1 MTPREK
7 ELISIIVKN
16 PKLGNILLKL
26 NDLIEQTGWAVA
38 STSVLSELTGEKIT
52 PAVLQQV
59 VNSGFIGVTSL
70 SKDVLLLQQKK
81 NAKWKFNEKHA
92 ETCLANVT
100 VLCDSVLANKEEK
113 EITVLPETKAS
124 EDIRAT
130 VSSL

>member
-16 PKLGNILLKL
+16 PKLGSILLKL
-26 NDLIEQTGWAVA
+26 NELVEQNGCAIV
-38 STSVLSELTGEKIT
+38 STSVLSDITGEKVT
-52 PAVLQQV
+52 PSVLQQV
-59 VNSGFIGVTSL
+59 ISSGFIGITSL

-81 NAKWKFNEKHA
+81 NAKWKFNDTHA

-100 VLCDSVLANKEEK
+100 VLCDSVLAKKEEK
-113 EITVLPETKAS
+113 DVAVLPEAKTSEEVRAS
-124 EDIRAT
+124 

>member
-1 MTPREK
+1 M
-7 ELISIIVKN
+7 
-16 PKLGNILLKL
+16 
-26 NDLIEQTGWAVA
+26 
-38 STSVLSELTGEKIT
+38 LSELTGEKIT

-100 VLCDSVLANKEEK
+100 VLCDNVLAKKEEK
-113 EITVLPETKAS
+113 DVAVLHEAKISEEVRAS
-124 EDIRAT
+124 
-130 VSSL
+130 VSPL